1 MVVKGI
7 LDLEDVKRAVDV
19 AVDGI
24 IVSNHGGRQL
34 DGISSAVKVLTKI
47 VDFVAGRLSVLVD
60 GGVHSGLD
68 VIKILALGADAVLLG
83 RARAFALATGY
94 ELGAKH
100 LLNVIQNE
108 IRIALALSGKK
119 MMDEVDRNLL
129 VNVPTV

>member
-1 MVVKGI
+1 
-7 LDLEDVKRAVDV
+7 
-19 AVDGI
+19 
-24 IVSNHGGRQL
+24 
-34 DGISSAVKVLTKI
+34 
-47 VDFVAGRLSVLVD
+47 
-60 GGVHSGLD
+60 
-68 VIKILALGADAVLLG
+68 
-83 RARAFALATGY
+83 ATGY

>member
-1 MVVKGI
+1 

>member
-1 MVVKGI
+1 M
-7 LDLEDVKRAVDV
+7 DLEDVKRAVDV